1 MKRFS
6 IILFGALAILVA
18 GCSKHAQPEPEFEPW
33 VNDLSLPVPIQFGTT
48 GFEGTKAAPVDVV
61 DNLAG
66 RELGVFGIN
75 RDEASDWTLSANRLL
90 TNEKAT
96 YDNGLIK
103 FENTRYY
110 PPKSELNYT
119 FYGYYVRSESTSTTP
134 GDNDPQPTVEADA
147 YYFPVQFGNTD
158 YLWAKSKANKYEG
171 LDGFNA
177 KYIRKIY
184 TMGVSDQYMPKFNF
198 KHVTA
203 GVQIWAKGDDDGIT
217 DGGAGEQDKD
227 EYYADIQVCSVVVVN
242 AVTSANLCIA
252 HKTAAANEGKFFS
265 ASDRKDI
272 KMTTLT
278 SAGEEVDDL
287 TQGDSC
293 NPTVAGTRLGN
304 DLFLYPG
311 ENYQINVY
319 YTTAASSTTPAMYT
333 INTNIE
339 GGLKAGTKY
348 KYTLVF
354 HKTRAIEISVTLNE
368 WTMNDQG
375 EFDTDP
381 A

>member
-6 IILFGALAILVA
+6 IILFGALAILMA
-18 GCSKHAQPEPEFEPW
+18 SCSKHAQPEPEFEPW

-265 ASDRKDI
+265 VSPMLSDI
-272 KMTTLT
+272 KMK
-278 SAGEEVDDL
+278 SPASDGSEVEDL
-287 TQGDSC
+287 RNGTIPCS
-293 NPTVAGTRLGN
+293 PTVNGQRLGY

-311 ENYQINVY
+311 VPYNIDVY
-319 YTTAASSTTPAMYT
+319 YTTAASGNLEKYT
-333 INTNIE
+333 INTVT
-339 GGLKAGTKY
+339 LAAGTQY
-348 KYTLVF
+348 KYTLIF
-354 HKTRAIEISVTLNE
+354 HRTRAIEISVTLQA

>member
-1 MKRFS
+1 M
-6 IILFGALAILVA
+6 A

-48 GFEGTKAAPVDVV
+48 GFEGTKAAPVDRVE
-61 DNLAG
+61 NLAG
-66 RELGVFGIN
+66 REIGVFGIN
-75 RDEASDWTLSANRLL
+75 RDEDSDWTLSANRLL

-96 YDNGLIK
+96 YENGLIK
-103 FENTRYY
+103 FETTRYY

-119 FYGYYVRSESTSTTP
+119 FYGYYVRSESTPTTP
-134 GDNDPQPTVEADA
+134 GENDPQPTVDADA

-158 YLWAKSKANKYEG
+158 YLWAKSKATKYEG

-184 TMGVSDQYMPKFNF
+184 TNSVSDQYMPKFNF

-265 ASDRKDI
+265 VSPMLSDI
-272 KMTTLT
+272 KMK
-278 SAGEEVDDL
+278 SPASDGSEVEDL
-287 TQGDSC
+287 RNGTIPCS
-293 NPTVAGTRLGN
+293 PTVNGQRLGY

-311 ENYQINVY
+311 VPYNIDVY
-319 YTTAASSTTPAMYT
+319 YTTAASGNLEKYT
-333 INTNIE
+333 INTVT
-339 GGLKAGTKY
+339 LAAGTQY
-348 KYTLVF
+348 KYTLIF
-354 HKTRAIEISVTLNE
+354 HRTRAIEISVTLQA

-375 EFDTDP
+375 KFDTDP